1 VTRQRQD
8 LLQGT
13 LDLLI
18 LQTLALAPMH
28 GWGISQRIQQISQD
42 VLRVNQGSL
51 YPALH
56 RLEQQGWIDAE
67 WDASENNR
75 QAKYYKLTRTGRRQL
90 AAERE
95 NWTRMTEAVTRI
107 LQTQA
112 QG

>member
-1 VTRQRQD
+1 MARQKQD

-13 LDLLI
+13 LDMLI

-28 GWGISQRIQQISQD
+28 GWGISLRIQQISQD

-75 QAKYYKLTRTGRRQL
+75 QAKYYRLTRAGRRQL
-90 AAERE
+90 TEERE
-95 NWTRMTEAVTRI
+95 NWARMTDAVTRI
-107 LQTQA
+107 LQTQEP
-112 QG
+112 